1 MPTPQ
6 DREAAR
12 RAQRPVQAALVLL
25 IVVVVALVAAGGLA
39 AYRIYTKANQ
49 RFIGQAGPFFAV
61 TEDLS
66 VEMLNEETGVRGFVI
81 TGDPSTLAPYRQGKK
96 YVRLELAVI
105 AKDQKFDAH
114 IPPHLRAMRREVAS
128 LEAFFAKQI
137 ALVRTGPAGRRRAE
151 QQTLVGKSHFD
162 HLRAAE
168 GALIGDAQAVITRSH
183 HEQRRTLISW
193 FALLGAA
200 GLLAIAIAT
209 GLLLRVPRRL
219 YRLFREERMAR
230 REAEQAGDAARALA
244 HVRDAVVL
252 LDEAGLLR
260 YWNST
265 AGELFEFKPGDSRSD
280 LFDGA
285 VEGLTESDATGR
297 LIRLRNEQR
306 WLTMAESRFEG
317 GQVFVFRD
325 VTEEQR
331 LERLRADFVATAAH
345 ELRTPLAAVY
355 GAVRTLRHQEH
366 ALSAEMNATFLEMI
380 EVEAERLKL
389 ITDQLLVTA
398 QLDSADLKFQRQ
410 TVDAGELCKSVLDTA
425 TSTMPEGIDIELSLP
440 KQSVLLDADPDRLR
454 QVVSNLLENAIKYSP
469 AGGRIDVSVE
479 ANHDAGSIAVQD
491 RGLGIPLGEQERIF
505 DKFYRLDPA
514 MTRGI
519 GGSGL
524 GLYISRQLIEQM
536 KGTLTVGSE
545 NGTGSTF
552 TITLP
557 LAT

>member
-1 MPTPQ
+1 M
-6 DREAAR
+6 
-12 RAQRPVQAALVLL
+12 
-25 IVVVVALVAAGGLA
+25 
-39 AYRIYTKANQ
+39 
-49 RFIGQAGPFFAV
+49 
-61 TEDLS
+61 
-66 VEMLNEETGVRGFVI
+66 
-81 TGDPSTLAPYRQGKK
+81 
-96 YVRLELAVI
+96 
-105 AKDQKFDAH
+105 
-114 IPPHLRAMRREVAS
+114 
-128 LEAFFAKQI
+128 
-137 ALVRTGPAGRRRAE
+137 
-151 QQTLVGKSHFD
+151 
-162 HLRAAE
+162 
-168 GALIGDAQAVITRSH
+168 IGDAQAVITRSH

-193 FALLGAA
+193 FVLLGTA
-200 GLLAIAIAT
+200 GLLAVVLAV

-252 LDEAGLLR
+252 LDEAGSLR

-280 LFDGA
+280 LMDGA
-285 VEGLTESDATGR
+285 VEVLAESDATAR
-297 LIRLRNEQR
+297 PIKLRNEQR
-306 WLTMAESRFEG
+306 WLTMAESRFDG

-325 VTEEQR
+325 VSEEQR

-366 ALSAEMNATFLEMI
+366 TLSPELNATFLEMI
-380 EVEAERLKL
+380 EDEAERLKL

-398 QLDSADLKFQRQ
+398 QLDSADLRFQRQ
-410 TVDAGELCKSVLDTA
+410 TIDVGELCKSVLDTA
-425 TSTMPEGIDIELSLP
+425 TSSKPEGIDLQLSLP
-440 KQSVLLDADPDRLR
+440 KQSVLLDADPERLR
-454 QVVSNLLENAIKYSP
+454 QVVSNLLDNAIKYSP
-469 AGGRIDVSVE
+469 AGGRIKVSVD
-479 ANHDAGSIAVQD
+479 ANHDSGTIAVQD
-491 RGLGIPLGEQERIF
+491 PGLGIPLADQKRIF

-536 KGTLTVGSE
+536 HGTLTVDSE
-545 NGTGSTF
+545 NETGSTF